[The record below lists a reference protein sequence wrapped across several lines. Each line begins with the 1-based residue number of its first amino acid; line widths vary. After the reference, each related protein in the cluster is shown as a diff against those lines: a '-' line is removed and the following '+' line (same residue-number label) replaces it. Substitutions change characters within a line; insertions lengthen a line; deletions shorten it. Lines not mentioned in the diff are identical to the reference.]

1 MPIITPDTTE
11 QLDFSPLE
19 PGTYPAT
26 VTKVEADT
34 SKKGNPML
42 VVYFSV
48 EKAPGVTVQRKSW
61 LVTSGEGTSG
71 FDQLLR
77 ATGFADLADV
87 YKDKSASKP
96 AFDTDDLINQQVLV
110 IVEQSE
116 YNGQLRDQIKTYLK
130 A

>member
-48 EKAPGVTVQRKSW
+48 EKAPGVTVPRKSW

-110 IVEQSE
+110 VVEQSE
-116 YNGQLRDQIKTYLK
+116 YNKQLRDQIKTYLK